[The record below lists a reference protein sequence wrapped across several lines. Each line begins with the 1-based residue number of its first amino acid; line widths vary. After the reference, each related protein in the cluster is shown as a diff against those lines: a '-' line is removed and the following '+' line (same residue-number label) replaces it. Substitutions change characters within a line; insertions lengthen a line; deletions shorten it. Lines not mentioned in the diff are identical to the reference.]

1 VTADEIVFRSPA
13 SVLQASSVALV
24 GASERGKWPRLIFD
38 NLREFGY
45 AGRVFLVNPRQGEV
59 YGERCF
65 PSLRALPEPV
75 DHAIVIV
82 PAAGVADVLTD
93 AQAAGLKSATI
104 YAGAVGDGEDPESKK
119 RGAWLK
125 NFLIE
130 AELRLAGPNCMGAYS
145 YRERLFA
152 YPNSELCRVPPGSVA
167 CVFQSGGT
175 LQFWLRTGADRGLR
189 FSYGITSGNEADL
202 DLADYLNFLVDDPHT
217 RIITLFIEGIRRP
230 QAFMHA
236 AGRALAA
243 GKPIL
248 AIKSGATAKSQAAAQ
263 SHTGVIGGDYA
274 AYLAMCERYGICNCR
289 SLDDMVETALAFQGG
304 RLPKGPRIGFVTTS
318 GGTVDLLFDYAESE
332 GAVIPEFTA
341 ATNTALLPFLQD
353 SIVPKNPQDLGI
365 PSTLEHAASV
375 CEVVARDPN
384 VDMLGWAAM
393 LPSKPGAWDGVAA
406 LRQLLTLTDKPVIGF
421 GRMNYQMRPE
431 SVAAQEAAGFPFL
444 QGLEPTLRAMNALW
458 FYAERQGR
466 PPATLAPAPA
476 SDLSPASL
484 EATLARYG
492 VALPA
497 SRSVATAAEAEAAAE
512 AIGFPVVLKIRSPDI
527 LHKTEAGGVMLDLR
541 SRAEVKEAAAA
552 LFATARATLGDARI
566 DGLLVQEMASGVE
579 AIIGARSDPLYGP
592 LLLIGAGGVLVELA
606 RDVALRLLP
615 VTAPQVSAMIDG
627 LRLKQLLAGYRGRA
641 AADRAALEQA
651 ALALA
656 QFYLDHRARIADVEI
671 NPLMIGPAGAVAV
684 DVRVLW
690 RDEALSGGSPAPDLI
705 P

>member
-1 VTADEIVFRSPA
+1 VPGVDDVSADEIVFRSPA

-24 GASERGKWPRLIFD
+24 GASERGKWPRLIF
-38 NLREFGY
+38 NSLREFGY
-45 AGRVFLVNPRQGEV
+45 PGRVFLINPRQAQV

-65 PSLRALPEPV
+65 PSLRDLPEPV

-93 AQAAGLKSATI
+93 AQAAGLRSATI

-119 RGAWLK
+119 RGAWLQE
-125 NFLIE
+125 FL
-130 AELRLAGPNCMGAYS
+130 ADNTGLRLAGPNCMGAHS

-152 YPNSELCRVPPGSVA
+152 YPNTELCSVPPGSVA

-217 RIITLFIEGIRRP
+217 GIITLFIEGIRRP
-230 QAFMHA
+230 QAFMQA

-248 AIKSGATAKSQAAAQ
+248 AIKTGATAKSQAAAQ

-332 GAVIPEFTA
+332 GAVIPEFAA
-341 ATNTALLPFLQD
+341 ATNTALQPFLQD
-353 SIVPKNPQDLGI
+353 SIVPKNPLDLGI

-393 LPSKPGAWDGVAA
+393 LPSKQGAWDGVAA
-406 LRQLLTLTDKPVIGF
+406 LHQLLSLTDKPVIGF

-458 FYAERQGR
+458 FYAKRQGR
-466 PPATLAPAPA
+466 LPAAPAPAPA

-492 VALPA
+492 IALPA
-497 SRSVATAAEAEAAAE
+497 SRAVASAAEAEAAAA
-512 AIGFPVVLKIRSPDI
+512 AIGFPVALKIRSPDI

-541 SRAEVKEAAAA
+541 SRAEVAAAA
-552 LFATARATLGDARI
+552 GTLTAAARAARARI
-566 DGLLVQEMASGVE
+566 DGLLVQKMVSGIE
-579 AIIGARSDPLYGP
+579 AIVGARSDPLYGP

-615 VTAPQVSAMIDG
+615 VAAAEIGAMIDG
-627 LRLKQLLAGYRGRA
+627 LRLKQLLAGYRGRP
-641 AADRAALEQA
+641 AADRAALEQT

-656 QFYLDHRARIADVEI
+656 QFYLDHRARIADIEI
-671 NPLMIGPAGAVAV
+671 NPLMVAPEGAIAV

-690 RDEALSGGSPAPDLI
+690 RTE
-705 P
+705 

>member
-1 VTADEIVFRSPA
+1 VSADEIVFRSPA

-24 GASERGKWPRLIFD
+24 GASERGKWPRLIYD
-38 NLREFGY
+38 NLRAFDY
-45 AGRVFLVNPRQGEV
+45 AGRVLLVNPRQREV

-75 DHAIVIV
+75 EHAIVIV

-93 AQAAGLKSATI
+93 AQTAGLKSATI

-125 NFLIE
+125 AFL
-130 AELRLAGPNCMGAYS
+130 AGTALRLAGPNCMGAHS

-152 YPNSELCRVPPGSVA
+152 YPNTELCRVPPGPVA

-217 RIITLFIEGIRRP
+217 SIITLFIEGIRRP

-236 AGRALAA
+236 AARALEA

-248 AIKSGATAKSQAAAQ
+248 AIKTGATAKSQAAAA

-274 AYLAMCERYGICNCR
+274 AYLAMCARYGICNCR

-318 GGTVDLLFDYAESE
+318 GGTVDLLLDYAESE

-353 SIVPKNPQDLGI
+353 SIVPKNPLDLGI
-365 PSTLEHAASV
+365 PSTLEHAANV

-393 LPSKPGAWDGVAA
+393 LPSKAGAWDGVEA
-406 LRQLLTLTDKPVIGF
+406 LRRLLTVTDKPIIGF
-421 GRMNYQMRPE
+421 GRMAYQMRPE

-444 QGLEPTLRAMNALW
+444 QALEPTLRAMNALW
-458 FYAERQGR
+458 FYAERAGR
-466 PPATLAPAPA
+466 LPATPKPAPT
-476 SDLSPASL
+476 SDLSPATL
-484 EATLARYG
+484 DATLARYG
-492 VALPA
+492 IALPA
-497 SRSVATAAEAEAAAE
+497 SRAVATAVEAQAAAE
-512 AIGFPVVLKIRSPDI
+512 AIGFPVALKIRSPDI

-541 SRAEVKEAAAA
+541 SGAEVKDAAGALIAAA
-552 LFATARATLGDARI
+552 RAAHAGARI
-566 DGLLVQEMASGVE
+566 EGLLVQKMVSGVE
-579 AIIGARSDPLYGP
+579 AIVGARSDPLYGP

-615 VTAPQVSAMIDG
+615 VAAPEVGAMIDG
-627 LRLKQLLAGYRGRA
+627 LRLEQLLAGYRGRA
-641 AADRAALEQA
+641 AVDRAALEQT

-671 NPLMIGPAGAVAV
+671 NPLMIGCTGAVAV

-690 RDEALSGGSPAPDLI
+690 RDGR
-705 P
+705 

>member
-1 VTADEIVFRSPA
+1 LIVSADEIVFRSPA

-24 GASERGKWPRLIFD
+24 GASERANWPRLIFA

-45 AGRVFLVNPRQGEV
+45 AGRIFLVNPRQAQV
-59 YGERCF
+59 YGERCY

-93 AQAAGLKSATI
+93 AKATGLKSATI

-125 NFLIE
+125 TFL
-130 AELRLAGPNCMGAYS
+130 ADTGMRLAGPNCMGAHS
-145 YRERLFA
+145 YRERLFC
-152 YPNSELCRVPPGSVA
+152 YPNTELCRVPSGSVA

-202 DLADYLNFLVDDPHT
+202 DLADYLNFLIDDPHT
-217 RIITLFIEGIRRP
+217 RIIALFIEGIRRP

-236 AGRALAA
+236 AARALEA

-248 AIKSGATAKSQAAAQ
+248 AIKTGATAKSQAAAQ
-263 SHTGVIGGDYA
+263 SHTGVIGGDYP
-274 AYLAMCERYGICNCR
+274 AYLAMCERYGICNCS

-318 GGTVDLLFDYAESE
+318 GGTVDLLFDYAERE
-332 GAVIPEFTA
+332 GAVIADFTP
-341 ATNTALLPFLQD
+341 ATNAALLPFLQD
-353 SIVPKNPQDLGI
+353 SIVPKNPLDLGI
-365 PSTLEHAASV
+365 PSTLEHAAAV

-406 LRQLLTLTDKPVIGF
+406 LRNLLSLTEKPVIGF

-444 QGLEPTLRAMNALW
+444 QALEPTLRAMNALW
-458 FYAERQGR
+458 FHAARQGR
-466 PPATLAPAPA
+466 APVALPPEPA
-476 SDLSPASL
+476 SDLSPATL

-492 VALPA
+492 IALPA
-497 SRSVATAAEAEAAAE
+497 SRAVAAAEEATATAEEAAAAAQ
-512 AIGFPVVLKIRSPDI
+512 AIGFPVALKILSPDI
-527 LHKTEAGGVMLDLR
+527 LHKTEAGGVRLDLR
-541 SRAEVKEAAAA
+541 NPAEVRDAAVALIAAAQ
-552 LFATARATLGDARI
+552 ATHAGARI
-566 DGLLVQEMASGVE
+566 DCLLVQEMVSGVE
-579 AIIGARSDPLYGP
+579 AIVGARSDPLYGP

-615 VTAPQVSAMIDG
+615 VAAPEVTAMIDG
-627 LRLKQLLAGYRGRA
+627 LRLAQLLAGYRGRPP
-641 AADRAALEQA
+641 ADRAALERT
-651 ALALA
+651 ALGLA
-656 QFYLDHRARIADVEI
+656 QFHLDHRARIADVEI
-671 NPLMIGPAGAVAV
+671 NPLMIGPTGAVAV

-690 RDEALSGGSPAPDLI
+690 RTDH
-705 P
+705 

>member
-1 VTADEIVFRSPA
+1 MSADEIVFRSPA
-13 SVLQASSVALV
+13 GVLQASSLALV
-24 GASERGKWPRLIFD
+24 GASERGKWPRLIF
-38 NLREFGY
+38 NSLRAFGY
-45 AGRVFLVNPRQGEV
+45 AGRVFLVNPRQGQV

-65 PSLRALPEPV
+65 PSLRDLPEPV
-75 DHAIVIV
+75 EHALVIV

-93 AQAAGLKSATI
+93 AKAAGLKSATI

-125 NFLIE
+125 EFL
-130 AELRLAGPNCMGAYS
+130 AATSMRLAGPNCMGAHS
-145 YRERLFA
+145 YRERLFC
-152 YPNSELCRVPPGSVA
+152 YPNTELCSVPPGSVA

-236 AGRALAA
+236 AARALEA

-248 AIKSGATAKSQAAAQ
+248 AIKTGATAKSQAAAQ

-274 AYLAMCERYGICNCR
+274 AYLAMCERYGICNCS

-318 GGTVDLLFDYAESE
+318 GGTVDLLFDYAERE
-332 GAVIPEFTA
+332 GAVIADFTD
-341 ATNTALLPFLQD
+341 ATNSALLPFLQD
-353 SIVPKNPQDLGI
+353 SIVPKNPLDLGI
-365 PSTLEHAASV
+365 PSTLEHAAAV

-406 LRQLLTLTDKPVIGF
+406 LRNLLTLTDKPVIGF

-444 QGLEPTLRAMNALW
+444 QALEPTLRAMNALW
-458 FYAERQGR
+458 FHAQRQGR
-466 PPATLAPAPA
+466 RPADLPPAPA
-476 SDLSPASL
+476 SDLSPATL

-492 VALPA
+492 IMLPA
-497 SRSVATAAEAEAAAE
+497 SRAVANAAAAA
-512 AIGFPVVLKIRSPDI
+512 AIGFPVALKIRSPDI
-527 LHKTEAGGVMLDLR
+527 LHKTEAGGVRLDLR
-541 SRAEVKEAAAA
+541 SRAEVRDAADALLAA
-552 LFATARATLGDARI
+552 ARATHPDARI
-566 DGLLVQEMASGVE
+566 EGLLVQQMAAGVE
-579 AIIGARSDPLYGP
+579 AIVGTRSDPLYGP

-615 VTAPQVSAMIDG
+615 VTAREVGAMIDG
-627 LRLKQLLAGYRGRA
+627 LKLAPLLAGYRGRP
-641 AADRAALEQA
+641 AADRTALERT

-656 QFYLDHRARIADVEI
+656 QFHLDHRARLADMEI
-671 NPLMIGPAGAVAV
+671 NPLMVGAQGAIAV

-690 RDEALSGGSPAPDLI
+690 RDQ
-705 P
+705 

>member
-1 VTADEIVFRSPA
+1 VSANEIVFRSPA
-13 SVLQASSVALV
+13 SVLRASSVALV

-38 NLREFGY
+38 NLRAFGY
-45 AGRVFLVNPRQGEV
+45 AGRVFLVNPRQSEV

-65 PSLRALPEPV
+65 PSLRELPQQI

-93 AQAAGLKSATI
+93 AQSAGVKSATV
-104 YAGAVGDGEDPESKK
+104 YAGAVGDGEDPRSKQ

-125 NFLIE
+125 QFLVGSP
-130 AELRLAGPNCMGAYS
+130 LRLAGPNCMGALS

-152 YPNSELCRVPPGSVA
+152 YPNAELCRVPPGSVA

-217 RIITLFIEGIRRP
+217 SIITLFIEGIRRP
-230 QAFMHA
+230 QAFMQA

-248 AIKSGATAKSQAAAQ
+248 AIKTGATAQSQAAAA

-318 GGTVDLLFDYAESE
+318 GGTVDLLFDYAASE
-332 GAVIPEFTA
+332 GAVIPEFTDT
-341 ATNTALLPFLQD
+341 TNTALLPFLQD
-353 SIVPKNPQDLGI
+353 SIVPKNPLDLGI
-365 PSTLEHAASV
+365 PSTLQHAAGV

-393 LPSKPGAWDGVAA
+393 LPSKPGAWEGVEA
-406 LRQLLTLTDKPVIGF
+406 LRGLLSVTDKPIIGF

-444 QGLEPTLRAMNALW
+444 QALEPTLRAMNALW
-458 FYAERQGR
+458 FYAQRTGR
-466 PPATLAPAPA
+466 LPATLKPAPA
-476 SDLSPASL
+476 SDLSPATL

-492 VALPA
+492 IALPA
-497 SRSVATAAEAEAAAE
+497 SRAVASAGEAEAAAQ
-512 AIGFPVVLKIRSPDI
+512 AIGFPVALKIRSPDI

-541 SRAEVKEAAAA
+541 NGAEVRDAAGSLLAAA
-552 LFATARATLGDARI
+552 RAAHKDARI
-566 DGLLVQEMASGVE
+566 DGLLVQKMASGVE
-579 AIIGARSDPLYGP
+579 AIVGARSDPLYGP

-615 VTAPQVSAMIDG
+615 VAALEVGAMIDG
-627 LRLKQLLAGYRGRA
+627 LKLKYLLAGYRGRP
-641 AADRAALEQA
+641 AADRAALERT

-656 QFYLDHRARIADVEI
+656 QFYLDHRSRIADVEI
-671 NPLMIGPAGAVAV
+671 NPLMVGPAGATAV

-690 RDEALSGGSPAPDLI
+690 RPQ
-705 P
+705 

>member
-1 VTADEIVFRSPA
+1 VSADEIVFRSPA
-13 SVLQASSVALV
+13 SVLQAASVALV
-24 GASERGKWPRLIFD
+24 GASERGKWPRLIYD
-38 NLREFGY
+38 NLRSFGY
-45 AGRVFLVNPRQGEV
+45 AGRVLLVNPRQSEV

-65 PSLRALPEPV
+65 PSLRALPQPV

-93 AQAAGLKSATI
+93 AQSAGVKSATI

-125 NFLIE
+125 AFL
-130 AELRLAGPNCMGAYS
+130 ADAKLRLAGPNCMGAHS

-152 YPNSELCRVPPGSVA
+152 YPNTELCRVPPGSVA

-230 QAFMHA
+230 AAFMHA
-236 AGRALAA
+236 AARALAA

-248 AIKSGATAKSQAAAQ
+248 AIKTGATVKSQAAAQ

-332 GAVIPEFTA
+332 GSVIPEFTD

-353 SIVPKNPQDLGI
+353 SIVPKNPLDLGI
-365 PSTLEHAASV
+365 PSTLQHAASV

-384 VDMLGWAAM
+384 VDMLAWAAM
-393 LPSKPGAWDGVAA
+393 LPSKAGAWDGVEA
-406 LRQLLTLTDKPVIGF
+406 LHGLLGLTGKPIVGF
-421 GRMNYQMRPE
+421 GRMNYQMQPE

-458 FYAERQGR
+458 FYAKRTGR
-466 PPATLAPAPA
+466 RPASPPSAPA
-476 SDLSPASL
+476 SDLSPANL

-492 VALPA
+492 IALPA
-497 SRSVATAAEAEAAAE
+497 SRAVATAGEAEAAAE
-512 AIGFPVVLKIRSPDI
+512 AMGFPVALKIRSPDI

-541 SRAEVKEAAAA
+541 SRAEVREAAGA
-552 LFATARATLGDARI
+552 LIAGARATHKDARI
-566 DGLLVQEMASGVE
+566 EGLLVQQMASGIE

-592 LLLIGAGGVLVELA
+592 LLLVGAGGVLVELA
-606 RDVALRLLP
+606 RDVSLRLLP
-615 VTAPQVSAMIDG
+615 VAGAQVSAMIDG
-627 LRLKQLLAGYRGRA
+627 LKLKQLLAGYRGRA
-641 AADRAALEQA
+641 AADRGALEQA

-671 NPLMIGPAGAVAV
+671 NPLLIGASGAVAV
-684 DVRVLW
+684 DVRVIW
-690 RDEALSGGSPAPDLI
+690 RDGAFSGKSLPRT
-705 P
+705 

>member
-1 VTADEIVFRSPA
+1 VPGVDGVSADNIVFRSPA
-13 SVLQASSVALV
+13 SVLRAASIALV
-24 GASERGKWPRLIFD
+24 GASERGNWPRLIFA

-45 AGRVFLVNPRQGEV
+45 AGRVFLVNPRQSTV
-59 YGERCF
+59 YGEPCY
-65 PSLRALPEPV
+65 PSLRELPEPV
-75 DHAIVIV
+75 QHAIVIV

-93 AQAAGLKSATI
+93 AQATGLKSATV
-104 YAGAVGDGEDPESKK
+104 YAGAFGDGEDPESKK

-125 NFLIE
+125 DFL
-130 AELRLAGPNCMGAYS
+130 AHSALRLAGPNCMGAHS

-152 YPNSELCRVPPGSVA
+152 YPNTELCRVPPGSVA

-217 RIITLFIEGIRRP
+217 RIIALFIEGIRRP
-230 QAFMHA
+230 AAFMHA
-236 AGRALAA
+236 AGRALEA

-248 AIKSGATAKSQAAAQ
+248 AIKTGATAKSQAAAQ

-274 AYLAMCERYGICNCR
+274 AYLAMCERYGICNCG

-304 RLPKGPRIGFVTTS
+304 RLPKGPRMGFVTTS
-318 GGTVDLLFDYAESE
+318 GGTVDLLFDYAETT
-332 GAVIPEFTA
+332 GAVIPEFTEG
-341 ATNTALLPFLQD
+341 TNTALLPFLQD
-353 SIVPKNPQDLGI
+353 SIVPKNPLDLGI
-365 PSTLEHAASV
+365 PSTLEHAAAV

-393 LPSKPGAWDGVAA
+393 LPSKAGAWDGVAA
-406 LRQLLTLTDKPVIGF
+406 LHRLLTLTDKPVIGF

-444 QGLEPTLRAMNALW
+444 QALEPTLRAMNALW
-458 FYAERQGR
+458 FFAKRHGR
-466 PPATLAPAPA
+466 LPATPKPAPA
-476 SDLSPASL
+476 SDLSPATL

-492 VALPA
+492 IALPR
-497 SRSVATAAEAEAAAE
+497 SRAVATAAEAEAAAE
-512 AIGFPVVLKIRSPDI
+512 AIGYPVALKIRSPDI

-541 SRAEVKEAAAA
+541 SRQEVRDAAAA
-552 LFATARATLGDARI
+552 LMAAARVAHADARI
-566 DGLLVQEMASGVE
+566 EGLLVQKMVSGVE
-579 AIIGARSDPLYGP
+579 TIIGARSDTLYGP

-615 VTAPQVSAMIDG
+615 VAAPEVTAMIDG
-627 LRLKQLLAGYRGRA
+627 LRLKHLLAGYRGRP
-641 AADRAALEQA
+641 AADRAALEQT
-651 ALALA
+651 ALGLA

-671 NPLMIGPAGAVAV
+671 NPLIIRPAGAIAV

-690 RDEALSGGSPAPDLI
+690 REDMPT
-705 P
+705 

>member
-1 VTADEIVFRSPA
+1 VSADDIVFRSPA
-13 SVLQASSVALV
+13 SVLQAASVALV

-38 NLREFGY
+38 SLRSCGY
-45 AGRVFLVNPRQGEV
+45 PGRVYLVNPRQSEV

-65 PSLRALPEPV
+65 ASLRALPEPV
-75 DHAIVIV
+75 EHAMVIV

-125 NFLIE
+125 QFL
-130 AELRLAGPNCMGAYS
+130 ARSPLRVAGPNCMGAHS

-152 YPNSELCRVPPGSVA
+152 YPNQELCRVPPGEVA

-202 DLADYLNFLVDDPHT
+202 DLADYLSFLVDDPHT
-217 RIITLFIEGIRRP
+217 RIIALFIEGIRRP
-230 QAFMHA
+230 AAFMHA
-236 AGRALAA
+236 AARALAA

-248 AIKSGATAKSQAAAQ
+248 AIKTGATAKSQAAAA

-318 GGTVDLLFDYAESE
+318 GGTVDLLFDYAETE
-332 GAVIPEFTA
+332 GAVIPDFTEQ
-341 ATNTALLPFLQD
+341 TNTALLPFLQD
-353 SIVPKNPQDLGI
+353 SIVPKNPLDLGI
-365 PSTLEHAASV
+365 PSTLQHAAQV

-384 VDMLGWAAM
+384 VDMLAWAAM
-393 LPSKPGAWDGVAA
+393 LPSKAGAWDGVEA
-406 LRQLLTLTDKPVIGF
+406 LHGLLALTDKPVIGF
-421 GRMNYQMRPE
+421 GRMSYQMRPE

-444 QGLEPTLRAMNALW
+444 QALEPTLRAMNALW
-458 FYAERQGR
+458 FFAQRQGR
-466 PPATLAPAPA
+466 LPATPKPAPA
-476 SDLSPASL
+476 SDLTAANL

-492 VALPA
+492 ISLPR
-497 SRSVATAAEAEAAAE
+497 SRAVATAAEAEAAAE
-512 AIGFPVVLKIRSPDI
+512 AIGYPVALKIRSPDI

-541 SRAEVKEAAAA
+541 NDADVKEAANALLAA
-552 LFATARATLGDARI
+552 ARAAGARI
-566 DGLLVQEMASGVE
+566 DGLLVQKMVSGVE
-579 AIIGARSDPLYGP
+579 AIVGARSDPLYGP

-615 VTAPQVSAMIDG
+615 VTAPDVAAMIEG
-627 LRLKQLLAGYRGRA
+627 LRLKRLLDGYRGRP
-641 AADRAALEQA
+641 AADAA
-651 ALALA
+651 ALAQTARGLA

-671 NPLMIGPAGAVAV
+671 NPLMVRAAGAVAV

-690 RDEALSGGSPAPDLI
+690 GDPKPA
-705 P
+705 